1 MRKDYEMAEKYLR
14 RALEINPNHYG
25 ANFNLLTLYARTKD
39 GREAAQSR
47 RFEEIKKLREDKT
60 QEFLRM
66 VEVSPYHVP

>member
-1 MRKDYEMAEKYLR
+1 
-14 RALEINPNHYG
+14 
-25 ANFNLLTLYARTKD
+25 LYARTKD

-66 VEVSPYHVP
+66 VEVRPYHVP